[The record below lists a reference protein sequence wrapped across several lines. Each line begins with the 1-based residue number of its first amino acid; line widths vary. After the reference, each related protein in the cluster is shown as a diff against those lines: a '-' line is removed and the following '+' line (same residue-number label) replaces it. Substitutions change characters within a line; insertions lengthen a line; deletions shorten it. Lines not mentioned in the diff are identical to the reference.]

1 MVVYKYLGD
10 RLICPANCNRC
21 EWREEEMFQ
30 PQIRSLDRVLPAVA
44 LVVVGIVLLML
55 LSQ

>member
-1 MVVYKYLGD
+1 
-10 RLICPANCNRC
+10 
-21 EWREEEMFQ
+21 MFQ
-30 PQIRSLDRVLPAVA
+30 PQIRPLDRVLPAVA